1 MNLLK
6 RFVKPPS
13 GFFKALISLSLLLV
27 ALGLI
32 RLFTF
37 SGKVGSDD
45 DLYQKYFKDHYRI
58 YAVNIPHDL
67 NFSGE
72 PAPVEDFEVR
82 ERLDREFLIN
92 TYWQSQTLLLIKR
105 ANRWLPSISRIL
117 KKHGIPDDFKYLAVV
132 ESGFQLNVSPKGAAG
147 FWQFIPS
154 TAQAYGL
161 TITEEIDERYHFEKS
176 TEAAC
181 KFFKESYKTFGN
193 WTLVAA
199 SFNLGI
205 TGIQKQLERQKV
217 NSYYDLLLNEET
229 GRYLFRV
236 LAMKEILSNP
246 AQYGFILRKKDL
258 YPALP
263 GKVMVIDSTIN
274 SLPDFAQKLGT
285 NYKLLRFY
293 NPWLKGDKLSN
304 PENKRFSILVP
315 SENAKNYKALVKE
328 AEALEEKNGQRDT
341 VIPPAQ

>member
-1 MNLLK
+1 MSIIR
-6 RFVKPPS
+6 RFVKIPG
-13 GFFKALISLSLLLV
+13 GFFKAIASLLLLLV
-27 ALGLI
+27 VLGIL

-37 SGKVGSDD
+37 SGKVGSED

-67 NFSGE
+67 NFCGE
-72 PAPVEDFEVR
+72 AAPVEDFEVR
-82 ERLDREFLIN
+82 ERLDREFLVN

-105 ANRWLPSISRIL
+105 SNRWLPTISRIL
-117 KKHGIPDDFKYLAVV
+117 KKNGIPDDFKYLAVV

-154 TAQAYGL
+154 TAEAYGL
-161 TITEEIDERYHFEKS
+161 VINDEIDERYHFEKA

-199 SFNLGI
+199 SFNLGV
-205 TGIQKQLERQKV
+205 TGMQKQLERQKV

-229 GRYLFRV
+229 GRYVFRV

-246 AQYGFILRKKDL
+246 DRYGFVLRKKDL
-258 YPALP
+258 YPSLP
-263 GKVMVIDSTIN
+263 GKIMVVDTGIT
-274 SLPDFAQKLGT
+274 SLPAFAQSLGT
-285 NYKLLRFY
+285 NYKMLKYY
-293 NPWLKGDKLSN
+293 NPWLKTDKLSN
-304 PENKRFSILVP
+304 PEKRKYSLLIP
-315 SENAKNYKALVKE
+315 SENAQNYKALVKE
-328 AEALEEKNGQRDT
+328 AEALEEKNGIRDT
-341 VIPPAQ
+341 LAKPQ

>member
-1 MNLLK
+1 MSII
-6 RFVKPPS
+6 RRYVKLPG
-13 GFFKALISLSLLLV
+13 GFFKAIASLVLLLV
-27 ALGLI
+27 VLGIL

-67 NFSGE
+67 NFCGE
-72 PAPVEDFEVR
+72 AAPVEDFEVR
-82 ERLDREFLIN
+82 ERLDREFLVN

-105 ANRWLPSISRIL
+105 SNRWLPAISRIL
-117 KKHGIPDDFKYLAVV
+117 KKNGVPDDFKYLAVV

-154 TAQAYGL
+154 TAEAYGL
-161 TITEEIDERYHFEKS
+161 VVNEEIDERYHFEKA

-217 NSYYDLLLNEET
+217 KSYYDLLLNEET
-229 GRYLFRV
+229 GRYVFRV
-236 LAMKEILSNP
+236 LAVKEILSDP
-246 AQYGFILRKKDL
+246 SRYGFVLRKKDL

-263 GKVMVIDSTIN
+263 GKIMVVDSSIT
-274 SLPDFAQKLGT
+274 SLPEFAQKLGT
-285 NYKLLRFY
+285 NYKMLKYY
-293 NPWLKGDKLSN
+293 NPWLKTDKLSN
-304 PENKRFSILVP
+304 PEKRKYSLLIP
-315 SENAKNYKALVKE
+315 SENAQNYKALVKE
-328 AEALEEKNGQRDT
+328 AEALEEKNGLRDT
-341 VIPPAQ
+341 LPKPQ

>member
-1 MNLLK
+1 MSIIR
-6 RFVKPPS
+6 RFIKIPG
-13 GFFKALISLSLLLV
+13 GFFKAIASLVLLLV
-27 ALGLI
+27 VLGIL

-67 NFSGE
+67 NFCGE

-82 ERLDREFLIN
+82 ERLDREFLVN

-105 ANRWLPSISRIL
+105 SNRWLPAISRIL
-117 KKHGIPDDFKYLAVV
+117 KKNGIPDDFKYLAVV

-154 TAQAYGL
+154 TAEAYGL
-161 TITEEIDERYHFEKS
+161 VINDEIDERYHFEKA

-217 NSYYDLLLNEET
+217 KSYYDLLLNEET

-246 AQYGFILRKKDL
+246 DRYGFVIRKKDL
-258 YPALP
+258 YPSLP
-263 GKVMVIDSTIN
+263 GKIMVVDSGIT
-274 SLPDFAQKLGT
+274 SLPDFAQRLGT
-285 NYKLLRFY
+285 NYKMLKYY
-293 NPWLKGDKLSN
+293 NPWLKTDKLSN
-304 PENKRFSILVP
+304 PEKRRHSLLIP
-315 SENAKNYKALVKE
+315 SENAQNYKALVKE
-328 AEALEEKNGQRDT
+328 AEALEEKNGMRDT
-341 VIPPAQ
+341 LAQPQ